1 MPFLSMRAHDLIYY
15 DLLASNMET
24 ITLYKL
30 RVATSRLLR
39 DAQTFDDLFFGIQDL
54 QELIEQ
60 EGQK

>member
-1 MPFLSMRAHDLIYY
+1 MRAHKLIYQFS
-15 DLLASNMET
+15 LASNMEP